1 MTQTATVTAVPKP
14 GFAEVT
20 VARQTACGHDCENC
34 AGCGAQAGA
43 VTVLATTEVALV
55 PGDRVELYSSSGKV
69 LPIAALVYLAP
80 VALFLLGYLLPGEI
94 PGWGRA
100 LGGAI
105 GFAAG
110 LAGAIALDRH
120 LRRSGGGVTY
130 QVTRK
135 L

>member
-1 MTQTATVTAVPKP
+1 M
-14 GFAEVT
+14 
-20 VARQTACGHDCENC
+20 
-34 AGCGAQAGA
+34 
-43 VTVLATTEVALV
+43 TVLAATELTVV

-69 LPIAALVYLAP
+69 LPIAAPGYLAP
-80 VALFLLGYLLPGEI
+80 VALLLLGSQLPGEI

>member
-14 GFAEVT
+14 GLVEVT

-34 AGCGAQAGA
+34 AGCGVQASA
-43 VTVLATTEVALV
+43 VTVLAATELTVV